1 MAVSQEQADKFCQ
14 SLKSFYDSLPD
25 DEKPVLEALLDQ
37 AEGKKDKGKPF
48 FDRYLTV
55 NPGDPDGPFVTL
67 KFPSDH
73 DESGD
78 PY

>member
-1 MAVSQEQADKFCQ
+1 MAVNQEQADKFCQ
-14 SLKSFYDSLPD
+14 SLKSFYDSLAD

-55 NPGDPDGPFVTL
+55 NSGDPDGAFVTL
-67 KFPSDH
+67 KFPSDN
-73 DESGD
+73 DEPGD
-78 PY
+78 QY